1 MPKIQI
7 STPSRFN
14 HSFKIKVRVTDLNY
28 GNHLANDKIQ
38 TYLQEARID
47 YLAKYGLSEL
57 NVGSNTS
64 LIQGDAAIVFKS
76 EGFLHN
82 KIEVKIAI
90 DDISNSSFDF
100 VYQLTNLSTN
110 KLLALA
116 KTRMVCFDYEERKV
130 RPVTDELLKM
140 ANGQE

>member
-1 MPKIQI
+1 MPKVQIQ
-7 STPSRFN
+7 TPESYQ
-14 HSFKIKVRVTDLNY
+14 HTSIIKVRVTDLNY

-47 YLAKYGLSEL
+47 FLAEHGLSEL

-82 KIEVKIAI
+82 EIEVKIAI

-116 KTRMVCFDYEERKV
+116 KTRMVCFDYEVRKV
-130 RPVTDELLKM
+130 RPVTDELLKI

>member
-1 MPKIQI
+1 MPRVNI
-7 STPSRFN
+7 STPSSFN

-47 YLAKYGLSEL
+47 FLAVHGLSEL
-57 NVGSNTS
+57 NVGSDTS

-82 KIEVKIAI
+82 EIEVKIAI
-90 DDISNSSFDF
+90 NDVSNSSFDF
-100 VYQLTNLSTN
+100 VYQLTNLTTS
-110 KLLALA
+110 KLLAIA
-116 KTRMVCFDYEERKV
+116 KTRMVCFNYDERKV
-130 RPVTDELLKM
+130 KPVTEALLKM
-140 ANGQE
+140 TKNQE